1 MDKVPPINAATTSE
15 ERERDRARRWQTE
28 RLGAL
33 ADRIEAGDFVEA
45 SKAEIESVFRM
56 WQPAA

>member
-1 MDKVPPINAATTSE
+1 M
-15 ERERDRARRWQTE
+15 R
-28 RLGAL
+28 AL

-56 WQPAA
+56 RQPAA